1 MIRSVKNM
9 RFLLLFLLGDIFI
22 ALPAYAQEESYPLVS
37 ADVVI
42 ELQSDW
48 GIDSDDPD
56 EERNNTF
63 MRTEVAPTL
72 SITDNFFID
81 GTLVLEPVLD
91 PDPGEDNFFEDE
103 GVFVEE
109 LKLNYVNGSWS
120 AFAGKF
126 NPGFGSVWDFGG
138 IWSGDF
144 AGDYQVT
151 EKIGFGGAYVFED
164 VSAAT
169 HTLTASTFFSDTTFL
184 AESIG
189 TGRGTV
195 TKSDGGVSNTEDFSS
210 YVFSLDG
217 DDIFGYENL
226 YYKVGFKHLESG
238 DADIGGDDE
247 QGFAVSL
254 GHNALALTDRLTLAA
269 LVEYVDISNF
279 EGGNDDNRYMSA
291 DFTVLL
297 DDVWNLTLGYTE
309 RDIDVNAGDDFDDHL
324 FQISG
329 GYDFSNGF
337 MFDVGWLNTDA
348 SGVDTDV
355 IGAIATYGFDF

>member
-120 AFAGKF
+120 AL
-126 NPGFGSVWDFGG
+126 
-138 IWSGDF
+138 
-144 AGDYQVT
+144 Q
-151 EKIGFGGAYVFED
+151 
-164 VSAAT
+164 
-169 HTLTASTFFSDTTFL
+169 
-184 AESIG
+184 
-189 TGRGTV
+189 
-195 TKSDGGVSNTEDFSS
+195 
-210 YVFSLDG
+210 
-217 DDIFGYENL
+217 
-226 YYKVGFKHLESG
+226 
-238 DADIGGDDE
+238 
-247 QGFAVSL
+247 VSL
-254 GHNALALTDRLTLAA
+254 IPVLVVYGILEGYGVVISLEIIRLQRKLDLVVHMFLKMLALLR
-269 LVEYVDISNF
+269 I
-279 EGGNDDNRYMSA
+279 
-291 DFTVLL
+291 
-297 DDVWNLTLGYTE
+297 
-309 RDIDVNAGDDFDDHL
+309 H
-324 FQISG
+324 
-329 GYDFSNGF
+329 
-337 MFDVGWLNTDA
+337 
-348 SGVDTDV
+348 
-355 IGAIATYGFDF
+355 